1 MSHRLLII
9 VCLTDNTLLISDT
22 IGKKIFFTVF
32 INIQTIFDLDLGL
45 CLYISID
52 LSTVLNIYLFLLL
65 LIQIKIM
72 NFENKFLIMTSIEF
86 YYMILNI

>member
-9 VCLTDNTLLISDT
+9 VCLTGNTLLISDT

-52 LSTVLNIYLFLLL
+52 FSTVLNICLFLLL
-65 LIQIKIM
+65 LIQIKTM

>member
-1 MSHRLLII
+1 MFHRLLII
-9 VCLTDNTLLISDT
+9 VYLIGNTLLISDT
-22 IGKKIFFTVF
+22 IGKKISFTVF
-32 INIQTIFDLDLGL
+32 INMQIIFDLDLGL
-45 CLYISID
+45 CLYIYIN

-65 LIQIKIM
+65 LIQINIM